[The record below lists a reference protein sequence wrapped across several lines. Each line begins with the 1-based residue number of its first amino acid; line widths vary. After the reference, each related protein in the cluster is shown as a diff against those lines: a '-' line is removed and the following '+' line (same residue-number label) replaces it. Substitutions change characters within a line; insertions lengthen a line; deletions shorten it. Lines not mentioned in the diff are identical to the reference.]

1 MTYQTK
7 TNYCC
12 KNLENYNNRRKRKV
26 VQILDG
32 QVIKVFES
40 LASVADDGFDYSN
53 VAKCCR
59 ELRATAGGY
68 QWKYID

>member
-1 MTYQTK
+1 MAYKTK

-40 LASVADDGFDYSN
+40 LASVTDAGFDFGL
-53 VAKCCR
+53 VAKVAR
-59 ELRATAGGY
+59 GERNHHKGY
-68 QWKYID
+68 QFKYID